1 VIYLTPDEYN
11 QCRLGHLRTC
21 NYFCRMEL
29 IKQGLDVLL
38 HLNQHL
44 SAWTQDYGVWIYGIL
59 FLIIFVETGLVVMPL
74 LPGDS
79 LLFAAGALA
88 AAEGSSLNIAIVI
101 PLLIAAALLGDNTN
115 YFIGKFFGKLIK
127 SKEKILF
134 LKRKHI
140 EKTESYYD
148 KYGGKTVIIA
158 RFIPIVRTVAPF
170 VAGAGSMVYRKY
182 IVNCILGAILW
193 VGGVTVLGYLC
204 GNIPF
209 IQKNFEVVI
218 FGIIGIS
225 LLPIVVEVI
234 RAKMKKGPIAEEIEK
249 T

>member
-1 VIYLTPDEYN
+1 MDT
-11 QCRLGHLRTC
+11 
-21 NYFCRMEL
+21 
-29 IKQGLDVLL
+29 IKHGLDILL
-38 HLNQHL
+38 HLN
-44 SAWTQDYGVWIYGIL
+44 DYLKLWIGEYGIWIYGIL

-88 AAEGSSLNIAIVI
+88 ASDGSLNILYLI
-101 PLLIAAALLGDNTN
+101 PLLILAALLGDNTN
-115 YFIGKFFGKLIK
+115 YFVGRYFGKLIK

-134 LKRKHI
+134 LKRSHI
-140 EKTESYYD
+140 EKTEAYYS

-158 RFIPIVRTVAPF
+158 RFVPIVRTVAPF
-170 VAGAGSMVYRKY
+170 VAGAGSMTYRKY
-182 IVNCILGAILW
+182 IINCILGAILW

-209 IQKNFEVVI
+209 IQNNFELVI

-225 LLPIVVEVI
+225 VLPIIFEFVK
-234 RAKMKKGPIAEEIEK
+234 AKMGKKDAAK
-249 T
+249 

>member
-1 VIYLTPDEYN
+1 MRSTKERIYRIILTFA
-11 QCRLGHLRTC
+11 G
-21 NYFCRMEL
+21 MEV
-29 IKQGLDVLL
+29 IKQGLDILL
-38 HLNQHL
+38 HLNEHL
-44 SAWTQDYGVWIYGIL
+44 KDWTNEYGTWIYGIL

-88 AAEGSSLNIAIVI
+88 AAPGGNLNIAILI

-115 YFIGKFFGKLIK
+115 YFVGRFLGGIIK
-127 SKEKILF
+127 SKQKVLF

-140 EKTESYYD
+140 EKTEAYYD

-158 RFIPIVRTVAPF
+158 RFVPIVRTVAPF
-170 VAGAGSMVYRKY
+170 VAGAGSMKYRKY
-182 IVNCILGAILW
+182 IINCIMGAVLW
-193 VGGVTVLGYLC
+193 VGGVSLLGYAC

-209 IQKNFEVVI
+209 IQKNFEMVI

-225 LLPIVVEVI
+225 LLPILVEVLRA
-234 RAKMKKGPIAEEIEK
+234 RAKAKKDTLAQ
-249 T
+249 

>member
-1 VIYLTPDEYN
+1 
-11 QCRLGHLRTC
+11 
-21 NYFCRMEL
+21 MEM
-29 IKQGLDVLL
+29 IKHGLDILL
-38 HLNQHL
+38 HLN
-44 SAWTQDYGVWIYGIL
+44 DYLKLWIGEYGLWIYGIL

-88 AAEGSSLNIAIVI
+88 ASEGSLSISILI
-101 PLLIAAALLGDNTN
+101 PLLIVAALLGDNTN
-115 YFIGKFFGKLIK
+115 YFIGRFFGTLIK

-134 LKRKHI
+134 LKRQHI
-140 EKTESYYD
+140 EKTESYYN

-170 VAGAGSMVYRKY
+170 VAGAGSMNYRKY
-182 IVNCILGAILW
+182 IVNCVLGAVLW
-193 VGGVTVLGYLC
+193 VGGVTILGYLC

-209 IQKNFEVVI
+209 IQNNFEIVI

-225 LLPIVVEVI
+225 LLPIVVEFI
-234 RAKMKKGPIAEEIEK
+234 RAKMGKKDAVIDIVDENK
-249 T
+249 

>member
-1 VIYLTPDEYN
+1 
-11 QCRLGHLRTC
+11 
-21 NYFCRMEL
+21 MET
-29 IKQGLDVLL
+29 IKHGLDILL
-38 HLNQHL
+38 HLN
-44 SAWTQDYGVWIYGIL
+44 DYLKLWIGEYGIWIYGIL

-88 AAEGSSLNIAIVI
+88 ASDGSLNILYLI
-101 PLLIAAALLGDNTN
+101 PLLILAALLGDNTN
-115 YFIGKFFGKLIK
+115 YFVGRYFGKLIK

-134 LKRKHI
+134 LKRSHI
-140 EKTESYYD
+140 EKTEAYYS

-158 RFIPIVRTVAPF
+158 RFVPIVRTVAPF
-170 VAGAGSMVYRKY
+170 VAGAGSMTYRKY
-182 IVNCILGAILW
+182 IINCILGAILW

-209 IQKNFEVVI
+209 IQKNFELVI

-225 LLPIVVEVI
+225 VLPIIFEFAK
-234 RAKMKKGPIAEEIEK
+234 AKMGKKEASN
-249 T
+249 

>member
-1 VIYLTPDEYN
+1 
-11 QCRLGHLRTC
+11 
-21 NYFCRMEL
+21 MEA
-29 IKQGLDVLL
+29 IKHGLDILL
-38 HLNQHL
+38 HLN
-44 SAWTQDYGVWIYGIL
+44 DYLKLWIGEYGIWIYGIL

-88 AAEGSSLNIAIVI
+88 ASDGSLNIAYLI
-101 PLLIAAALLGDNTN
+101 PLLILAALLGDNTN
-115 YFIGKFFGKLIK
+115 YFVGRFFGKLIK

-134 LKRKHI
+134 LKRQHI
-140 EKTESYYD
+140 EKTEAYYS

-158 RFIPIVRTVAPF
+158 RFVPIVRTVAPF
-170 VAGAGSMVYRKY
+170 VAGAGSMTYRKY
-182 IVNCILGAILW
+182 IINCILGAILW

-209 IQKNFEVVI
+209 IQKNFELVI

-225 LLPIVVEVI
+225 VLPIIFEFVK
-234 RAKMKKGPIAEEIEK
+234 AKMGKKEASN
-249 T
+249 